1 MSATTRKASPTPADC
16 FIDLW
21 PIIAQLEAVL
31 GALDEELMSVA
42 DKAPKGQRTAL
53 ERALGLLGAA
63 ETVADVLATKCR
75 VR

>member
-1 MSATTRKASPTPADC
+1 MNMKQEDC

-31 GALDEELMSVA
+31 GALEDELMAAA
-42 DKAPKGQRTAL
+42 DKASKGQRTAL
-53 ERALGLLGAA
+53 ERAHGLLCAA